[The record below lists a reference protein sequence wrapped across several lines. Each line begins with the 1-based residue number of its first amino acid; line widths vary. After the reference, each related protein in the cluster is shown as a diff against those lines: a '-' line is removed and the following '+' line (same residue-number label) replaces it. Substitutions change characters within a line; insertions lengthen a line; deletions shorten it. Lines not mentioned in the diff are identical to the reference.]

1 MSLILALIT
10 SRDGIVASDGRRFGN
25 AVFDKGTLVTPAPI
39 ESEEFD
45 KTFSL
50 DGGEVV
56 GAFAG
61 LMGFSGKDI
70 SQHVD
75 ESLQSLLAEK
85 KDFLAIA
92 NELSDAIKSKLT
104 NIDQQEVVFDCRK
117 LDVLMVSGKW
127 APKGRLELAK
137 LHFSPNNGAI
147 LSSSEV
153 ISPGGQP
160 WHSLYGDDHAT
171 AAAHRLL
178 SSNRARNKDAFF
190 LRTLALRAMN
200 VGVNA
205 CGAQPYGPEP
215 ACGGKFF
222 AKQIRWKS

>member
-1 MSLILALIT
+1 VSLILALLT

-25 AVFDKGTLVTPAPI
+25 AVFDNGTLVTPAPI
-39 ESEEFD
+39 ESDDFD

-61 LMGFSGKDI
+61 LMRFSGKDI
-70 SQHVD
+70 SEHVD
-75 ESLQSLLAEK
+75 ESLQPLLAEK
-85 KDFLAIA
+85 KDLLAIA
-92 NELSDAIKSKLT
+92 KELSDGIKAKLT
-104 NIDQQEVVFDCRK
+104 NIDPQEVVFDCRK
-117 LDVLMVSGKW
+117 LDVLILSGKW

-137 LHFSPNNGAI
+137 LRFSPHNGAI
-147 LSSSEV
+147 ISGSEV
-153 ISPGGQP
+153 VRPEGQP
-160 WHSLYGDDHAT
+160 WHSLFGDDHAT
-171 AAAHRLL
+171 ATAHRFL

-200 VGVNA
+200 VGINA

-215 ACGGKFF
+215 ACGGKLF
-222 AKQIRWKS
+222 ARRIRRKS